1 MIRFMHCT
9 VPLWL
14 VSVML
19 LPGCSAT
26 PSDHSSMMAYDAE
39 RKIIRE
45 ASATITVDSPLQSGQ
60 QLASAI
66 EQRKGVVYRQD
77 GRADFV
83 SIKGAVPSEDLDAFL
98 ATLPQYGEVERQDIS
113 QLDVTDQY
121 TDQKAKLDNLSA
133 LRDRLR
139 DLLDRAKDVKDVL
152 AIERELTRVQG
163 EIDQLEGQ
171 LQRLNQQ
178 VAMSPITLHLD
189 QKRIYGP
196 LGYLFKGIG
205 WIGEKLFVIQ

>member
-1 MIRFMHCT
+1 MIRFMHYT

-14 VSVML
+14 VSMML
-19 LPGCSAT
+19 LSSCSAT
-26 PSDHSSMMAYDAE
+26 PSDHSGMMAYDTD

-45 ASATITVDSPLQSGQ
+45 ASATLTVDAPLESGK
-60 QLASAI
+60 LLTSAI

-83 SIKGAVPSEDLDAFL
+83 SIKGAVPSAELDAFL
-98 ATLPQYGEVERQDIS
+98 ATLPQYGDVIRQDIS

-139 DLLDRAKDVKDVL
+139 NLLDRAKDVKDVL

-163 EIDQLEGQ
+163 EIDQMEGQ
-171 LQRLNQQ
+171 LQRLDQQ
-178 VAMSPITLHLD
+178 VAMSPVTLHLD

-205 WIGEKLFVIQ
+205 WVGEKLFVIQ